1 MNLIK
6 NEDGERINKY
16 HKKPTLKKYNK
27 LNLIYD
33 SSHSFYK
40 CHGIKKFDNLSFR
53 WKYSF
58 PGGFLN
64 IYINLIR

>member
-6 NEDGERINKY
+6 NEDGERINKD

-33 SSHSFYK
+33 S
-40 CHGIKKFDNLSFR
+40 
-53 WKYSF
+53 
-58 PGGFLN
+58 
-64 IYINLIR
+64 